1 MPGQAMVTVYGFH
14 TRAGHVENPQVSL
27 FKATPAAIQRL
38 GGEIIEG
45 TGEEVSREEVDGHGH
60 YRRVATGWGALE

>member
-1 MPGQAMVTVYGFH
+1 MPSQATVTVHGFH
-14 TRAGHVENPQVSL
+14 TRTGPVENPQVSL
-27 FKATPAAIQRL
+27 FKATPAAIRRL

-45 TGEEVSREEVDGHGH
+45 TAEDVPREELDDEGR